1 MCSQPVIEM
10 IAHSS
15 RNQEE
20 LLGVGWE
27 EAYPHLKNFAVGRE
41 WIKDIEGHL
50 YSHFIWVI
58 VI

>member
-1 MCSQPVIEM
+1 M